1 MTTTETLTRLE
12 TVLETLLRDID
23 TVGVAVSGG
32 VDSMTLAFVTHR
44 LFHDRAQMLHAVS
57 PAVAPDAT
65 ERVQRYA
72 TQHGWALE
80 ILDAGEF
87 DDPAYMAN
95 PHDRCFHCK
104 TNLYDSIAE
113 RVRGQIVSGANVDD
127 LGDYRPGLRAAADHD
142 VRHPFV
148 EAGMTKADVRA
159 VAAHLELDD
168 LAELPAS
175 PCLSSRV
182 QTGIAIDP
190 SVLGAIYRVEKR
202 LRAEIDAKTVRCR
215 IRSDAVVIE
224 LDDQT
229 LEALSPDRRIALG
242 QQVSDLVRS
251 SGLEQVVTFEPYRMG
266 SAFVR
271 PQA

>member
-1 MTTTETLTRLE
+1 MTATQALTRLE
-12 TVLETLLRDID
+12 TVLTDIGEA
-23 TVGVAVSGG
+23 GVAVSGG
-32 VDSMTLAFVTHR
+32 VDSMTLAFVAHR
-44 LFHDRAQMLHAVS
+44 LFPDHARMLHAIS
-57 PAVAPDAT
+57 PAVPQDAT
-65 ERVQRYA
+65 ERVRRYA
-72 TQHGWALE
+72 SQHGWALE
-80 ILDAGEF
+80 ILNAGEF
-87 DDPAYMAN
+87 EDPAYMAN

-104 TNLYDSIAE
+104 TNLYNSIAA
-113 RVRGQIVSGANVDD
+113 RVQGQIVSGANVDD
-127 LGDYRPGLRAAADHD
+127 LGDYRPGLRAAADHA

-190 SVLGAIYRVEKR
+190 SVLGAIYRVEKW
-202 LRAEIDAKTVRCR
+202 LRAEIDAETVRCR

-224 LDDQT
+224 LDDQA
-229 LEALSPDRRIALG
+229 LGALSADRRIALG
-242 QQVSDLVRS
+242 EQVGDLVRS
-251 SGLEQVVTFEPYRMG
+251 SGLAQVVTFEPYRMG